1 MITKQFADSKD
12 PQLVKFVAFTYKE
25 LLMKY
30 LGGRATSNKSLNPQ
44 FFGRV
49 FEHCN
54 SSLTKSL
61 IKPLLKYLLPSLKA
75 ARKDSGDSA
84 GGKKSSPDGKK
95 NRKMSEISGLDSVES
110 GAQGP

>member
-1 MITKQFADSKD
+1 MHQAYIDCFFMITKQFADSKD

-30 LGGRATSNKSLNPQ
+30 LGGRGTTNKCLNPQ
-44 FFGRV
+44 FFARV

-61 IKPLLKYLLPSLKA
+61 IKPLLKYLLPGQKA
-75 ARKDSGDSA
+75 SRKDSAESGTDA
-84 GGKKSSPDGKK
+84 KM
-95 NRKMSEISGLDSVES
+95 NRKMSEISGLES
-110 GAQGP
+110 ID